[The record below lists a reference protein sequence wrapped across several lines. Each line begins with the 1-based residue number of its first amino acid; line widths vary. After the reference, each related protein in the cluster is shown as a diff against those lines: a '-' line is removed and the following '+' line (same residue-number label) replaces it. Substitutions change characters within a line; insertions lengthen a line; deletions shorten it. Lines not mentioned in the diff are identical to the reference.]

1 MSAMCFRE
9 LTVAA
14 SQYTWR
20 LPSHS
25 GAESLNELE
34 TVRGSGRPVTLAQD
48 LLESVE
54 RSQCC
59 GKMGGTAVFVV
70 PEFLDSWAIFLYP
83 KRSVERM
90 KRIQIA
96 DVTLHEEAMNPH
108 ISLSFK
114 EKIELAK
121 ELDKMGVDVIETAAI
136 GDCKSEALLVRTIST
151 LVKKSTISCPTGLTV
166 TSVEETWK
174 NVQNA
179 VSPRLLISVPV
190 STVQMEYICHRKAP
204 KMLELITDLVS
215 AAAGHCDNVE
225 FAAEDATRADHSFLC
240 DAINTAISHGAKT
253 ITICDTAGTMM
264 PEEFIS
270 FLETLYQDIPAL
282 ATVTLA
288 VRTCDE
294 LGMAVA
300 SAFACVRAG
309 VMQIDVAAS
318 GSPCAALDA
327 VAHVFHNRG
336 DSIGIFCGLDMT
348 SLNRAMKRLGWISRN
363 DDGKTAG
370 DLSGTMLDE
379 TLLLDST
386 TDISTVAA
394 ALARQGYEL
403 SDEDLALVYEA
414 FCRIA
419 AKKPVGAKELD
430 AIVASTAMQVPPAYT
445 LTSYVINS
453 GNVISAT
460 AQIALEKNGTQ
471 IRGLS
476 VGDGPIDAAFLAIE
490 QAVGHHYELDDF
502 QIQAVTEG
510 REAMGSALIK
520 LRSNGRLFS
529 GQGIS
534 TDIIDASIL
543 AYLDALNKIVYE
555 ENIG

>member
-1 MSAMCFRE
+1 
-9 LTVAA
+9 
-14 SQYTWR
+14 
-20 LPSHS
+20 
-25 GAESLNELE
+25 
-34 TVRGSGRPVTLAQD
+34 
-48 LLESVE
+48 
-54 RSQCC
+54 
-59 GKMGGTAVFVV
+59 
-70 PEFLDSWAIFLYP
+70 
-83 KRSVERM
+83 M

-96 DVTLHEEAMNPH
+96 DVTLHEEATNPH
-108 ISLSFK
+108 FSLSFK

-136 GDCKSEALLVRTIST
+136 GDLKSEALLVRTIST
-151 LVKKSTISCPTGLTV
+151 LVKRSTISCPTGLTV
-166 TSVEETWK
+166 ESVAETWN

-179 VSPRLLISVPV
+179 VSPRLLVSVPV

-204 KMLELITDLVS
+204 NMLELIETLVS
-215 AAAGHCDNVE
+215 AAAGCCNNVE

-240 DAINTAISHGAKT
+240 DAITAAISKGAKT

-264 PEEFIS
+264 PEEFID
-270 FLETLYQDIPAL
+270 FIGALYRDIPSL
-282 ATVTLA
+282 ETVTLA
-288 VRTCDE
+288 VRACNE

-300 SAFACVRAG
+300 SAFSCVRAG
-309 VMQIDVAAS
+309 VMQIDAAAS
-318 GSPCAALDA
+318 AGNCAALDA

-336 DSIGIFCGLDMT
+336 DSIGIVCGLDMT
-348 SLNRAMKRLGWISRN
+348 NLNRAMKRLGWISRN
-363 DDGKTAG
+363 EDSKPSA
-370 DLSGTMLDE
+370 DLSGMMLDE
-379 TLLLDST
+379 TLLLDSSA
-386 TDISTVAA
+386 DISTVAA

-403 SDEDLALVYEA
+403 SDEDLALVYDA

-430 AIVASTAMQVPPAYT
+430 AIVASTAMQVPPTYT
-445 LTSYVINS
+445 MTSYVINS

-460 AQIALEKNGTQ
+460 AQIDLLKNGSQ

-476 VGDGPIDAAFLAIE
+476 VGDGPIDAAFLSIE
-490 QAVGHHYELDDF
+490 QAIGHHYELDDF
-502 QIQAVTEG
+502 QIQSVTEG

-534 TDIIDASIL
+534 TDIIGASIL

-555 ENIG
+555 ENI

>member
-1 MSAMCFRE
+1 
-9 LTVAA
+9 
-14 SQYTWR
+14 
-20 LPSHS
+20 
-25 GAESLNELE
+25 
-34 TVRGSGRPVTLAQD
+34 
-48 LLESVE
+48 
-54 RSQCC
+54 
-59 GKMGGTAVFVV
+59 
-70 PEFLDSWAIFLYP
+70 
-83 KRSVERM
+83 M

-96 DVTLHEEAMNPH
+96 DVTLHEEATNPH
-108 ISLSFK
+108 FSLSFK

-136 GDCKSEALLVRTIST
+136 GDRKSDALLVRTLST
-151 LVKKSTISCPTGLTV
+151 LVKKSTISCPAGFSTE
-166 TSVEETWK
+166 SVEETWK

-190 STVQMEYICHRKAP
+190 STVQMEYLCHCKAP
-204 KMLELITDLVS
+204 KMLALIEELVS
-215 AAAGHCDNVE
+215 AASVRCDNVE

-240 DAINTAISHGAKT
+240 DAITAAISNGAKT

-264 PEEFIS
+264 PEEFIE
-270 FLETLYQDIPAL
+270 FMDALYQDIPAL
-282 ATVTLA
+282 ETATLA
-288 VRTCDE
+288 VRASDE

-300 SAFACVRAG
+300 ASFACVRAG
-309 VMQIDVAAS
+309 VTQIDAAAS
-318 GSPCAALDA
+318 GGCCATLDA

-336 DSIGIFCGLDMT
+336 DSIGVRCGLDMT
-348 SLNRAMKRLGWISRN
+348 GLNRAMKRLGWISRTEEPKSV
-363 DDGKTAG
+363 GT
-370 DLSGTMLDE
+370 LSSTMLDE
-379 TLLLDST
+379 TLVLDSS

-403 SDEDLALVYEA
+403 SDEDLVLVYNA

-430 AIVASTAMQVPPAYT
+430 AIVASTAMQVPPTYT

-460 AQIALEKNGTQ
+460 AQIELEKNGSQ

-476 VGDGPIDAAFLAIE
+476 VGDGPIDAAFLSIE
-490 QAVGHHYELDDF
+490 QAIGHHYELDDF

-534 TDIIDASIL
+534 TDIIGASIL